1 MPIHNSDIAD
11 IFNEIADLLEIEEAD
26 QFRIRAYR
34 RAAMSVENLS
44 NELSGMVAGE
54 EDLTQL
60 PGIGK
65 SIAEKIKEIV
75 ETGKLKQLE
84 EIKKKTPA
92 GLGEM
97 MKIGGLGPKRVEV
110 LHEKLHV
117 DSLADLRKAVKKH
130 EIRELEGF
138 GEKTE
143 EKIKEELER
152 GAEQEKRTSLYRAEE
167 FAKPL
172 VKLLSDIRGVD
183 KVIVAGSYRRR
194 KETVG
199 DLDILVTCKNSSKVM
214 DVFTSFDDVEKVLS
228 KGSTRASVRLRS
240 GLQVDLRVVE
250 DKSYGAA
257 LQYFTGSKDHNI
269 KLRERAMSR
278 KLKINEYGVFPEG
291 KEKSI
296 AGATEEEVYKAVD
309 LPYIEPE
316 LRENMGEI
324 EAAEKKKLPELITLH
339 DIKGDLHTHSKY
351 SDGTATIREMTK
363 AAQEHGYEYIGITDH
378 SKRVTIARGMDDKRL
393 SSQLDEIDKV
403 QEDFDNFTILKGCEV
418 DILDDGSLDMPD
430 SILKRLDY
438 TVCSIHYKFNLS
450 RKDQTNR
457 VMKAMDNP
465 YFTILGHPTGRQT
478 PERGEMELDMEK
490 LMEAALKRGC
500 FMELNSTPKRLD
512 LRDIYCKM
520 AKDRGL
526 KLSIS
531 TDAHSPNHLDFI
543 RYGMDQARR
552 GWLEADDVLNTRSV
566 KELKKLFKR

>member
-26 QFRIRAYR
+26 PFRVRAYR

-44 NELSGMVAGE
+44 NELSESVKNG
-54 EDLTQL
+54 EDLTKL

-84 EIKKKTPA
+84 DIRKKTPA
-92 GLGEM
+92 ELGEM
-97 MKIGGLGPKRVEV
+97 MKIGGLGPKRVEA
-110 LHEKLHV
+110 LHEKLHI
-117 DSLADLRKAVKKH
+117 DSMADLRKAVKKH

-152 GAEQEKRTSLYRAEE
+152 GAEREQRTSLYRAEE

-172 VKLLSDIRGVD
+172 VRLLEDVKGVD

-199 DLDILVTCKNSSKVM
+199 DLDILVTCKNSEPVM
-214 DVFTSFDDVEKVLS
+214 KAFTGFDDVDKVLS
-228 KGSTRASVRLRS
+228 KGSTRSSVRLRS

-257 LQYFTGSKDHNI
+257 LQYFTGSKEHNI
-269 KLRERAMSR
+269 KIRERAMSR

-296 AGATEEEVYKAVD
+296 AGATEEEVYKTVN

-316 LRENMGEI
+316 LRENRGEI
-324 EAAEKKKLPELITLH
+324 EAAEKKKLPKLITLK
-339 DIKGDLHTHSKY
+339 DLKGDLHTHTKY
-351 SDGTATIREMTK
+351 SDGANSIKEMAK
-363 AAQEHGYEYIGITDH
+363 AAKEKGYAYIGITDH
-378 SKRVTIARGMDDKRL
+378 SKRVTVAGGMKEDEL
-393 SSQLDEIDKV
+393 AAQLDEIDKI
-403 QEDFDNFTILKGCEV
+403 QEDFDDLTILKGCEV

-430 SILKRLDY
+430 SILKRLDF

-450 RKDQTNR
+450 RKEQTER
-457 VMKAMDNP
+457 IIKAMDNP

-478 PERGEMELDMEK
+478 PERGEMDLDMEK
-490 LMEAALKRGC
+490 LMDAALDRGC
-500 FMELNSTPKRLD
+500 YMELNSTPKRLD
-512 LRDIYCKM
+512 LRDVYCKM
-520 AKDRGL
+520 AKDLGL

-531 TDAHSPNHLDFI
+531 TDAHSTNHLDFI

-552 GWLEADDVLNTRSV
+552 GWLEAGDVLNTRSI
-566 KELKKLFKR
+566 KELKKLLKR